1 MTVEEI
7 KEKQQRAHGR
17 LKPLENGAD
26 YEQMAD
32 AYEYAF
38 DLVDSALNAAL
49 KLLENAQTSS
59 ST

>member
-1 MTVEEI
+1 MTIEEI
-7 KEKQQRAHGR
+7 KDIQQRAHGR

-38 DLVDSALNAAL
+38 DLVDVALNAAM
-49 KLLENAQTSS
+49 KLLESKHPTPSA
-59 ST
+59 